1 MRIETTGGNRETQP
15 GRTLIAASD
24 TTFPSSIRFTDSEV
38 VFVNL
43 KNSNLISP
51 PGAQNDGSIKLSSN
65 SIL

>member
-24 TTFPSSIRFTDSEV
+24 TTLPSSIRFTDSEV
-38 VFVNL
+38 ACKSQEFKFN
-43 KNSNLISP
+43 ITAR
-51 PGAQNDGSIKLSSN
+51 AQNDGSIKLSSN